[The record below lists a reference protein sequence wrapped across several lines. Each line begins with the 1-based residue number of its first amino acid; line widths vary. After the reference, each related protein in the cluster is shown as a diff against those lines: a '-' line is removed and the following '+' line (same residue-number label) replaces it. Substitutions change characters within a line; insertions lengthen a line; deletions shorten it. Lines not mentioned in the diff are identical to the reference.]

1 MREEDTIQMGE
12 AVKAMEQVHGLP
24 RVACRLPQ
32 AGDAAKVFRT
42 RDYRAI
48 RELATHPRIFPH
60 VSDDF
65 TSDPKLWK
73 PIESETVIY
82 LLATDDKGPFGCGI
96 FIPDTWACWK
106 AHMAFLPRSY
116 GNLAQSSFKKML
128 DWMWQNSQAR
138 RLVGEI
144 ARDNTLAIRFARRA
158 GFVFYGVNKKSKLRG
173 GVLVDQVCLGISK
186 PE

>member
-1 MREEDTIQMGE
+1 MMEEAIKVLEQTYREPRIAG
-12 AVKAMEQVHGLP
+12 KLP
-24 RVACRLPQ
+24 SV
-32 AGDAAKVFRT
+32 GDASKIFRS

-48 RELATHPRIFPH
+48 RELILHPRIFPH

-65 TSDPKLWK
+65 TSNPEKWK
-73 PIESETVIY
+73 PIESETVTY
-82 LLATDDKGPFGCGI
+82 LLATDEKGPFGLGV

-106 AHMAFLPRSY
+106 SHMAFLPRSY
-116 GNLAQSSFKKML
+116 GNQALTSFKTML
-128 DWMWQNSQAR
+128 GWMWRNTSAR

-144 ARDNTLAIRFARRA
+144 ARENKLAIRFARRA
-158 GFVFYGVNKKSKLRG
+158 GFSIYGVNVKSKLRG

>member
-1 MREEDTIQMGE
+1 MEDAIKADE
-12 AVKAMEQVHGLP
+12 AVKVLDLAYREP
-24 RVACRLPQ
+24 RVFGKLPS
-32 AGDAAKVFRT
+32 AADGVKIFRS

-65 TSDPKLWK
+65 TADPKAWQ
-73 PIESETVIY
+73 PIESEIVIY
-82 LLATDDKGPFGCGI
+82 LLAADDKGPFGFGI

-106 AHMAFLPRSY
+106 SHTAFLPRSY
-116 GNLAQSSFKKML
+116 GQLALSSFKQML
-128 DWMWQNSQAR
+128 DWMWKNTEAR

-144 ARDNTLAIRFARRA
+144 VRENKLAMRFARRA
-158 GFVFYGVNKKSKLRG
+158 GFEIYGINARSKLRG

-186 PE
+186 P